1 MRSSKLKWR
10 RILGE
15 VLVLFTL
22 SLGSHWLQAQQYFGT
37 IVGTVTDPSGGA
49 LPDAT
54 VTVTNTQTAISR
66 QVKTDQLGNYRVESL
81 VPSTYTIKVE
91 HSGFETAE
99 VQATDLPVA
108 QTVTVSVVMKLGAI
122 TQTVE
127 VQASAPL
134 LDTADS
140 TVGTVVNN
148 KSVINMPLNGRAYTD
163 LLLLVPGSVPN
174 GSIFLTAGGGQNYS
188 VSGNRSEQNN
198 FTLDGVYNNE
208 EFFKQFAIQPS
219 IDAIQEFK
227 VQTNVVSAEFG
238 QAAGANVAVATKPGT
253 NQLHGDVY
261 EFLRNDKL
269 DAADFFGN
277 VFGTPKSAFRQNQFG
292 VTGGGPVVLPHLY
305 NGKDRTFWFFSYEG
319 LRIRRAATNI
329 GTIPTT
335 GQLGGDLQD
344 QPPIFDPATTRPDP
358 NNPGKFIRDRLSCNG
373 VLNVICPD
381 RIDPIV
387 AAYAAIWYPKTNTLG
402 KRNIIVTTPF
412 KLNQYQYNVRMD
424 HKIRDNL
431 QFFGRFTNQ
440 HAAQISPYSLPTNNN
455 TLINSFVNSRCR
467 RSNSCPKVGSMARMS
482 TASATPV
489 GRQTAF
495 AQK

>member
-22 SLGSHWLQAQQYFGT
+22 SLGSHWLHAQQYFGT

-174 GSIFLTAGGGQNYS
+174 GSIFLTAGGGQKDPHQHFEDVGDIVFHVVN
-188 VSGNRSEQNN
+188 
-198 FTLDGVYNNE
+198 LHGVE
-208 EFFKQFAIQPS
+208 GHRPRAVG
-219 IDAIQEFK
+219 A
-227 VQTNVVSAEFG
+227 
-238 QAAGANVAVATKPGT
+238 AAGVLLLPFQTSAASPAGPPQKCRTSAALRLQRYADLGRYPRWRTG
-253 NQLHGDVY
+253 HG
-261 EFLRNDKL
+261 R
-269 DAADFFGN
+269 
-277 VFGTPKSAFRQNQFG
+277 
-292 VTGGGPVVLPHLY
+292 
-305 NGKDRTFWFFSYEG
+305 
-319 LRIRRAATNI
+319 
-329 GTIPTT
+329 
-335 GQLGGDLQD
+335 
-344 QPPIFDPATTRPDP
+344 
-358 NNPGKFIRDRLSCNG
+358 
-373 VLNVICPD
+373 
-381 RIDPIV
+381 
-387 AAYAAIWYPKTNTLG
+387 
-402 KRNIIVTTPF
+402 
-412 KLNQYQYNVRMD
+412 
-424 HKIRDNL
+424 
-431 QFFGRFTNQ
+431 
-440 HAAQISPYSLPTNNN
+440 
-455 TLINSFVNSRCR
+455 
-467 RSNSCPKVGSMARMS
+467 
-482 TASATPV
+482 
-489 GRQTAF
+489 
-495 AQK
+495 